1 MIGIST
7 ACLYPLET
15 ENALDRLLQLGFRRF
30 EVFLNSFSELEKPYL
45 QMQKRILDGCGAAV
59 RSIHPFTSGFES
71 FLLFSDY
78 IRRFHD
84 GEEFYKRYFEA
95 AAELGA
101 SIVVLHGQKK
111 VSKSLTEEQYFERY
125 EKLYQLGRRYHI
137 TLAQENVNLY
147 RSESPDFIRRMR
159 CQLGE
164 SCAFVLDIKQ
174 SFRAGSDPFVMAEAM
189 ADRLVHVH
197 LNDRDG
203 QEDCLLP
210 GRGSVPYQYFFNQL
224 QQMGYSGDYIIEVYR
239 KNFNKLSELVEAA
252 CFLKSFS
259 CISG

>member
-15 ENALDRLLQLGFRRF
+15 ESALKKLLQLGFRYF
-30 EVFLNSFSELEKPYL
+30 EVFLNSFSELERPYL
-45 QMQKRILDGCGAAV
+45 REQKRLLQGCGAAV

-78 IRRFHD
+78 LRRFQD
-84 GEEFYKRYFEA
+84 GMELYKRYFSA

-111 VSKSLTEEQYFERY
+111 VSKSLTAEQYFERY
-125 EKLYQLGRRYHI
+125 EKLYQLGRQYHI

-159 CQLGE
+159 YQLGE

-174 SFRAGSDPFVMAEAM
+174 SFRAGSDPFEMAEAM
-189 ADRLVHVH
+189 ADRLVHIH
-197 LNDRDG
+197 MNDRDDH
-203 QEDCLLP
+203 EDCLLP
-210 GRGSVPYQYFFNQL
+210 GKGKVPYQRLFEQL
-224 QQMGYSGDYIIEVYR
+224 RQMGYSGDYIIEVYR
-239 KNFNKLSELVEAA
+239 KNFGAMSELVEVER
-252 CFLKSFS
+252 FLKSFS

>member
-15 ENALDRLLQLGFRRF
+15 ESALDRLLQLGFQRF
-30 EVFLNSFSELEKPYL
+30 EVFLNSFSELEEPYL
-45 QMQKRILDGCGAAV
+45 RAQKRILRAAV
-59 RSIHPFTSGFES
+59 QPSALFIPLPPVSKAFCF
-71 FLLFSDY
+71 FSDY

-84 GEEFYKRYFEA
+84 GQDLYKRYFEA

-125 EKLYQLGRRYHI
+125 EKLYQLGQRYHI
-137 TLAQENVNLY
+137 MLAQENVNLY

-159 CQLGE
+159 RQLGE
-164 SCAFVLDIKQ
+164 NCAFCFGYQAVL
-174 SFRAGSDPFVMAEAM
+174 SSGSDPFAMASAM

-197 LNDRDG
+197 LNDRDDR
-203 QEDCLLP
+203 EDCLLP
-210 GRGSVPYQYFFNQL
+210 GRGKVPYQRLFDQL
-224 QQMGYSGDYIIEVYR
+224 QQMGLRRRLYHRGVPE
-239 KNFNKLSELVEAA
+239 NFNKLSELVEAA
-252 CFLKSFS
+252 CF
-259 CISG
+259 